1 MMNVECMNQIE
12 NIYTDGQDTI
22 VDVKSMPYFDLDPYD
37 VYDDKDFNK
46 YITALEMTVRMSF
59 EYRQLINYLR
69 NSEGM
74 DECAFLSNVS
84 NRDNTKVKIE
94 IHHSPLTLY
103 DICMAVYK
111 KRQNNKEPIGINDV
125 AEEVM
130 WLHYMGWVGL
140 IPLSKSVHE
149 MVHNQYLAVPTDV
162 VRGNYQAFINAYYNF
177 ISPDVLDAVDALEQ
191 WTKDYNGKQMEVF
204 NNHRIYV
211 NANGSYA
218 LPQKDQTKDIIKEKI
233 SDIKNNKPTLR
244 KMIRHIT
251 K

>member
-1 MMNVECMNQIE
+1 
-12 NIYTDGQDTI
+12 
-22 VDVKSMPYFDLDPYD
+22 
-37 VYDDKDFNK
+37 
-46 YITALEMTVRMSF
+46 
-59 EYRQLINYLR
+59 
-69 NSEGM
+69 
-74 DECAFLSNVS
+74 
-84 NRDNTKVKIE
+84 
-94 IHHSPLTLY
+94 
-103 DICMAVYK
+103 
-111 KRQNNKEPIGINDV
+111 
-125 AEEVM
+125 
-130 WLHYMGWVGL
+130 
-140 IPLSKSVHE
+140 